1 MARFPIP
8 SQGETVAAVI
18 GDPVLHSLSP
28 TIYNAAFK
36 HDQVNWNY
44 SAVNIATEHV
54 GDLLE
59 EMRQQHVGGI
69 SVTMPHKA
77 TVAKLVDGMTRHA
90 EKLGAVNCVSKDG
103 GTLVGHNTDG
113 EGLLRALETET
124 KETVEGKSYLII
136 GAGGAA
142 KAVALALGEAGASE
156 VTVTSRNVSK
166 SERVAALAGHVG
178 RVGSITESD
187 RADVIINA
195 TPIGMQG
202 TGNEGNTPLPI
213 DSIHRGQTIVD
224 LIYHPLETE
233 LLKNASSIGART
245 INGIGMLVHQAAL
258 QYTLWTQKDAP
269 LEIMQSAVIQK
280 ISE

>member
-36 HDQVNWNY
+36 HDQVNWSY

-166 SERVAALAGHVG
+166 SERAAALAGHVG

-213 DSIHRGQTIVD
+213 DSIHRRQTIVD